1 MNHPQVK
8 VDPTFQEVESTV
20 SDACSRGCFTVL
32 VTDCRVDYH
41 GRSSSKMGWGE
52 RVVLLKP
59 DGSVLI
65 HRRTGFE
72 AANWQPP
79 GCSITFSRREGELVI
94 RADRRK
100 PRETLEVICREV
112 ALVSSVLLKDEAS
125 LDMLISEQDL
135 YSVLRANPDLIEP
148 GFRIGSEQKGLGGGK
163 ADITGFDSSG
173 RYTVVE
179 VKRVAADTDAV
190 KQLYRYLSKMRETS
204 PDLRGV
210 LLAPNIRP
218 AAKRLAKS
226 LSVDYRPV
234 DVVQCAAVFAKNSS
248 NGLDRLDRH
257 FI

>member
-8 VDPTFQEVESTV
+8 IDPTFQEAESII
-20 SDACSRGCFTVL
+20 SKSSRGCFTVL
-32 VTDCRVDYH
+32 IADCRVDYR

-79 GCSITFSRREGELVI
+79 GCCITFSQRESELVV
-94 RADRRK
+94 RADRRR
-100 PRETLEVICREV
+100 PRETLEIICREI
-112 ALVSSVLLKDEAS
+112 ALVSSISLKDEAS
-125 LDMLISEQDL
+125 LDMLLSEQDL
-135 YSVLRANPDLIEP
+135 YSVLKSNPDLIEP
-148 GFRIGSEQKGLGGGK
+148 GFRISSEQKGLGGGK
-163 ADITGFDSSG
+163 ADLTGFDSSG

-179 VKRVAADTDAV
+179 VKRVAADVDAV

-204 PDLRGV
+204 SDLRGI
-210 LLAPNIRP
+210 LLAPSIRP

-234 DVVQCAAVFAKNSS
+234 DVAQCAAIFSKDSS
-248 NGLDRLDRH
+248 NETDRLDRH
-257 FI
+257 FL

>member
-8 VDPTFQEVESTV
+8 IDPTFHEAESIV
-20 SDACSRGCFTVL
+20 SDASSRRCFTVL
-32 VTDCRVDYH
+32 VADCRVDYH
-41 GRSSSKMGWGE
+41 GRSSSTMSWGE

-79 GCSITFSRREGELVI
+79 GCCITVSHQDGTMVI

-100 PRETLEVICREV
+100 PRETLEITCREI
-112 ALVSSVLLKDEAS
+112 ALVSSFALKDEAS

-135 YSVLRANPDLIEP
+135 YTVLKSNPDLIEP
-148 GFRIGSEQKGLGGGK
+148 GFRISSEQKMLGGGK
-163 ADITGFDSSG
+163 TDLTGFDSSG

-190 KQLYRYLSKMRETS
+190 KQIYSYLSEMRKTS
-204 PDLRGV
+204 PDLRGI
-210 LLAPNIRP
+210 LLAPSVRP

-226 LSVDYRPV
+226 LSIDYHSI
-234 DVVQCAAVFAKNSS
+234 DVAQCAAVFSKDNSDK
-248 NGLDRLDRH
+248 LYKLDRH
-257 FI
+257 FV